1 MVISDSMLIQS
12 LGEMNE
18 IRTMKVGDF
27 CWRKD
32 MLSNLITTVW
42 SKLRIEDGSAVEAT
56 DQ

>member
-1 MVISDSMLIQS
+1 MLTQQ

-27 CWRKD
+27 WRRKGL
-32 MLSNLITTVW
+32 LSNLVTTVW

>member
-1 MVISDSMLIQS
+1 MVISDSMSVQS
-12 LGEMNE
+12 LDEMNE

-27 CWRKD
+27 WRRKD

-56 DQ
+56 DR

>member
-1 MVISDSMLIQS
+1 MLIQS
-12 LGEMNE
+12 LEEMNE

-27 CWRKD
+27 WRRKD

-42 SKLRIEDGSAVEAT
+42 SKLRIEDGSAEEAT